1 MRWQNRKETQKYLK
15 KRNKKRLT
23 KLNAKEQII
32 EAITLSQTQ
41 KELKPM
47 ADNTGAIVGTQ
58 DQKTLKLKIGSKIIM
73 TANVDTKD
81 SLTNGTFGEII
92 DFEKQDNRK
101 ISAILVE
108 FKQEKNGREL
118 RKRKPD
124 LQKKYPGRNI
134 TAIKKYEQEYT
145 LTGKAKS
152 GTIARAIQFP
162 VRLSFAATTHK
173 VQGMTIKK
181 PHCQVIDLRA
191 RLQANQAYIMLN
203 RVQELNHL
211 FILGYLPKEKI
222 FASSEALTELERMKK
237 KALNNKMME
246 KAVVTSMNIYS
257 LKKHFQ
263 DMKSSSKFTMSDVI
277 CIQETHMPPQQN
289 KNDDFQLSRF
299 NAHFNSIGGR
309 KGILKYFTEKYS
321 VVENIKEDY

>member
-1 MRWQNRKETQKYLK
+1 MT
-15 KRNKKRLT
+15 
-23 KLNAKEQII
+23 
-32 EAITLSQTQ
+32 
-41 KELKPM
+41 
-47 ADNTGAIVGTQ
+47 DNTGAIMGTQ
-58 DQKTLKLKIGSKIIM
+58 HQKTLRLKIGSKIMM

-263 DMKSSSKFTMSDVI
+263 D
-277 CIQETHMPPQQN
+277 
-289 KNDDFQLSRF
+289 
-299 NAHFNSIGGR
+299 
-309 KGILKYFTEKYS
+309 
-321 VVENIKEDY
+321 